1 MGGTISAQSASLT
14 LLFHERHLPTN
25 FLPPLFR
32 YRDNYLTL
40 LSSHFF
46 NNSQINNHTQLL
58 DHIKNKLSSCI
69 HMKLKVENIGA
80 SIPFLEAQLTITDS
94 FPSLSL
100 KLPCLNHQPG
110 MSNPPT
116 PNRWLDNTSPNTQ
129 SAMSSVIP
137 NAVGKCLFF
146 RFDVQ
151 TLVTNLYHL
160 SKVLLIKQY
169 PHEWWRPQMLS
180 KCAKVGHPNA
190 PLAAINKATIDLAT
204 TPHVPTHLPL

>member
-1 MGGTISAQSASLT
+1 MSLVAKIDPAYYQFSFHDISNFLSFELLFNDYFNHFSSAFKQCKGMAMGGTISAQSASLT

-32 YRDNYLTL
+32 YRDDYLTL

-100 KLPCLNHQPG
+100 KLPCLNHQPR

-116 PNRWLDNTSPNTQ
+116 PNRWLDNTSPNGQ

-160 SKVLLIKQY
+160 SKVL
-169 PHEWWRPQMLS
+169 
-180 KCAKVGHPNA
+180 
-190 PLAAINKATIDLAT
+190 
-204 TPHVPTHLPL
+204 